1 MILNF
6 TNCNNITNGQVE
18 IAEGCLNIKY
28 GVNGTGKS
36 TISKVIEAFVNND
49 DNLKE
54 ELIPYSNIG
63 NSSASLPNVSGLEG
77 IHSVSIFN
85 EEYINR
91 HIFKEDELIE
101 DSFSIFVKTPKYDE
115 HMKEIERLLK
125 EVSTAFVSHPE
136 LNELIDAFSQFV
148 SGFGKSETLA
158 SNSVISKAISKGNK
172 LKHIPSGLEKFS
184 TYLRHSEGGKNV
196 SWLKWQLT
204 GKDFLE
210 MEDQCPYCSGSISTT
225 KDTILKITEEYKS
238 KDIEHL
244 NSVLV
249 LLEKLIPY
257 FSESTATKIQEIRD
271 NVSSISSQQK
281 EYLVRVKNQVKDL
294 LNNLLRLR
302 NINYNSLKSVDK
314 IADELNGFL
323 IDLSYFP
330 FLFSNKT
337 EEKINIINSSL
348 KTVIGLAS
356 KLQGEVNQQNILI
369 ARTIEAN
376 KATINEFLRG
386 AGYNYIVDIIEET
399 NRDYRMILKPANVD
413 LELTTINRHLSY
425 GEKNALAL
433 ALFAF
438 TVQKDNTDLI
448 ILDDPISS
456 FDGNKKFAL
465 INLLFL
471 SQNSLKNR
479 SVLLLT
485 HEFNTVID
493 VMKVKKRE
501 FNPAPKASFLSTK
514 DGKLIETEIKSNNI
528 CTIQKIAKNNLTLE
542 IDNIIKTIYLRRL
555 YEVEDEKGLIWQM
568 TSCLLHRDPYPHVR
582 NSLEDRPM
590 TDEEFS
596 SAQVLVRESIP
607 GFDYFIE
614 HKKVMDINF
623 LLELYNAASSNY
635 EKLQIYR
642 VIHNENSP
650 NAVVKKFVNETYH
663 VGNDY
668 VWQLNPREYDTIPQF
683 VIDEC
688 DKELATIKVS

>member
-1 MILNF
+1 MKLKIL
-6 TNCNNITNGQVE
+6 NCNNITKGEVE
-18 IAEGCLNIKY
+18 INEGCLNVKY

-36 TISKVIEAFVNND
+36 TISKAIEAFVKND
-49 DNLKE
+49 DNLKK

-63 NSSASLPNVSGLEG
+63 DDSAPLPNVSGVEA
-77 IHSVSIFN
+77 INSVAVFN
-85 EEYINR
+85 EEYIDR

-172 LKHIPSGLEKFS
+172 LKHIPAGLEKFS
-184 TYLRHSEGGKNV
+184 KYLRHSEGGKNV

-210 MEDQCPYCSGSISTT
+210 MEDQCPYCSGNISTT
-225 KDTILKITEEYKS
+225 KDTILKITEEYKA

-244 NSVLV
+244 NTVLV

-257 FSESTATKIQEIRD
+257 FSDSTAIKIQEIRD

-281 EYLVRVKNQVKDL
+281 EYLVRVKDQVRDL
-294 LNNLLRLR
+294 LNNLLKLR
-302 NINYNSLKSVDK
+302 SINYNSLKSVDK
-314 IADELNGFL
+314 IADELNGYL

-337 EEKINIINSSL
+337 EEKINIINDSL
-348 KTVIGLAS
+348 KSVLSLAS
-356 KLQGEVNQQNILI
+356 KLQDEVFYQNSLI
-369 ARTIEAN
+369 ARTIEKN
-376 KATINEFLRG
+376 KTSINEFLRG
-386 AGYNYIVDIIEET
+386 AGYNYVVDIVEEV
-399 NRDYRMILKPANVD
+399 NRNYRMVLKPINAD
-413 LELTTINRHLSY
+413 FELDSVNRHLSY

-438 TVQKDNTDLI
+438 TVQKDKPDLI

-471 SQNSLKNR
+471 SKNSLKNR
-479 SVLLLT
+479 TVLLLT
-485 HEFNTVID
+485 HEFNTIID
-493 VMKVKKRE
+493 IMKVKKSE
-501 FNPAPKASFLSTK
+501 FSPVPKASFLTTK
-514 DGKLIETEIKSNNI
+514 GAELSEKEIKSENI
-528 CTIQKIAKNNLTLE
+528 CTIQKIAKDNLKLE
-542 IDNIIKTIYLRRL
+542 IDNIIKSIYLRRL
-555 YEVEDEKGLIWQM
+555 FEVEDEKDLIWQM
-568 TSCLLHRDPYPHVR
+568 TSSLLHKDAYPYIR
-582 NSLEDRPM
+582 NDLENRKM
-590 TDEEFS
+590 TDKEFELAEE
-596 SAQVLVRESIP
+596 LVRKSIP
-607 GFDYFIE
+607 GFDYFAE
-614 HKKVMDINF
+614 HKKVMDLKF
-623 LLELYNAASSNY
+623 LLALYASAPSNY

-642 VIHNENSP
+642 VIHNEKST

-668 VWQLNPREYDTIPQF
+668 VWQLNPREFDTIPQF
-683 VIDEC
+683 VVDEC
-688 DKELATIKVS
+688 DKEISLIAI

>member
-6 TNCNNITNGQVE
+6 TNCNNITTGQVE
-18 IAEGCLNIKY
+18 IAEDCLNIKY

-49 DNLKE
+49 ESLKE

-63 NSSASLPNVSGLEG
+63 DTSASSPNVSGLES
-77 IHSVSIFN
+77 IRSVSIFN

-115 HMKEIERLLK
+115 HMREIEKLLK
-125 EVSTAFVSHPE
+125 EVSTAFISHPE

-172 LKHIPSGLEKFS
+172 LLHIPLGLEKFS

-225 KDTILKITEEYKS
+225 KKTILKITEEYKS

-244 NSVLV
+244 NTVLV

-257 FSESTATKIQEIRD
+257 FSESTAVKIQEIRD

-281 EYLVRVKNQVKDL
+281 EYLVRVKNQVNDL

-302 NINYNSLKSVDK
+302 DINYNSLKGVNK

-369 ARTIEAN
+369 ARTIEKN
-376 KATINEFLRG
+376 KAPINEFLRG
-386 AGYNYIVDIIEET
+386 AGYNYVVDIIEET
-399 NRDYRMILKPANVD
+399 NRDYRMILKPADVD

-438 TVQKDNTDLI
+438 TVQKENPDLI

-471 SQNSLKNR
+471 SQNSLNNR
-479 SVLLLT
+479 TVLLLT

-493 VMKVKKRE
+493 IMKVKKRK
-501 FNPAPKASFLSTK
+501 FNPAPKASFLTTK
-514 DGKLIETEIKSNNI
+514 DGVLTEKEIKTENI
-528 CTIQKIAKNNLTLE
+528 CTIQKIAKDNLNLG

-555 YEVEDEKGLIWQM
+555 FEVEDEKGLIWQI
-568 TSCLLHRDPYPHVR
+568 TSCLLHGDAYPYIR
-582 NSLEDRPM
+582 NSLENRPM
-590 TDEEFS
+590 SNEEFA
-596 SAQVLVRESIP
+596 SAQIQVCEFIP
-607 GFDYFIE
+607 GFDYFVE
-614 HKKVMDINF
+614 HKKVMNLKF
-623 LLELYNAASSNY
+623 LLNLYATAPSNY

-668 VWQLNPREYDTIPQF
+668 VWQLNPREFDTIPQF
-683 VIDEC
+683 VVDEC
-688 DKELATIKVS
+688 DKELATITVL

>member
-36 TISKVIEAFVNND
+36 TISKVIEAFVKND
-49 DNLKE
+49 DNLKK

-63 NSSASLPNVSGLEG
+63 DDSAPLPNVSGVEA
-77 IHSVSIFN
+77 INSVAVFN
-85 EEYINR
+85 EEYIDR

-204 GKDFLE
+204 GKEFLE
-210 MEDQCPYCSGSISTT
+210 MEDQCPYCSGNISTT
-225 KDTILKITEEYKS
+225 KDTILKITEEYKA

-244 NSVLV
+244 NTVLV

-257 FSESTATKIQEIRD
+257 FSDSTAIKIQEIRD

-281 EYLVRVKNQVKDL
+281 EYLVRVKDQVRDL

-302 NINYNSLKSVDK
+302 SINYNSIKSVDK
-314 IADELNGFL
+314 IADKLNGYL

-337 EEKINIINSSL
+337 EEKINIINDSL
-348 KTVIGLAS
+348 KSVLSLAS
-356 KLQGEVNQQNILI
+356 KLQDEVFYQNSLI
-369 ARTIEAN
+369 ARTIEKN
-376 KATINEFLRG
+376 KTAINEFLRG
-386 AGYNYIVDIIEET
+386 AGYNYVVDIVEEV
-399 NRDYRMILKPANVD
+399 NRNYRMVLKPINAD
-413 LELTTINRHLSY
+413 FELDSVNRHLSY

-438 TVQKDNTDLI
+438 TVQKEKPDLI

-471 SQNSLKNR
+471 SKNSLKNR
-479 SVLLLT
+479 TVLLLT
-485 HEFNTVID
+485 HEFNTIID
-493 VMKVKKRE
+493 IMKVKKSE
-501 FNPAPKASFLSTK
+501 FSPVPKASFLTTK
-514 DGKLIETEIKSNNI
+514 GVELTEKEIKSEKI
-528 CTIQKIAKNNLTLE
+528 CTIQKIAKDNLKLE
-542 IDNIIKTIYLRRL
+542 IDNIIKSIYLRRL
-555 YEVEDEKGLIWQM
+555 FEVEDEKNLIWQM
-568 TSCLLHRDPYPHVR
+568 ISSLLHKDAYPYIR
-582 NSLEDRPM
+582 NDLENRKM
-590 TDEEFS
+590 TAEEFDL
-596 SAQVLVRESIP
+596 AEELIRKSIP
-607 GFDYFIE
+607 DFDYFAE
-614 HKKVMDINF
+614 HKKVMDLKF
-623 LLELYNAASSNY
+623 LLTLYASAPSNY

-642 VIHNENSP
+642 VIHNENSS

-668 VWQLNPREYDTIPQF
+668 VWQLNPREFDTIPQF
-683 VIDEC
+683 VVDEC
-688 DKELATIKVS
+688 DKEIATIMFS